1 MIIGRGARRGLD
13 GRNRHEAARGRLW
26 ALRSRYSVTLS
37 RDMINV
43 ILGTL
48 KKASAAAFSGYWLGP
63 PLIRPPSVP
72 PFFLML
78 LRAARLRPAAAG
90 SRRVGVR
97 SGSQPSLHLPST
109 CARVPF
115 AARLDARALR
125 RSCARTPKS
134 GQLVPSGAECGASAC
149 GLTPKELARG
159 GGGGGDRSYL
169 CSTQCVFAYPVG
181 ARAIGRVGARRF
193 DAAGV
198 SNAAPTGTV
207 AN

>member
-1 MIIGRGARRGLD
+1 MG
-13 GRNRHEAARGRLW
+13 E
-26 ALRSRYSVTLS
+26 
-37 RDMINV
+37 V
-43 ILGTL
+43 ILLGTL
-48 KKASAAAFSGYWLGP
+48 KGERQRRAAPRQEPLQGTRTGSDARTSCVRASKNLCSL
-63 PLIRPPSVP
+63 S
-72 PFFLML
+72 L
-78 LRAARLRPAAAG
+78 LRDCSARLRPAAAG
-90 SRRVGVR
+90 SRRVGGR

-109 CARVPF
+109 CARGPF

-125 RSCARTPKS
+125 RSGARTPKS

-149 GLTPKELARG
+149 GLTPKELARGG